1 MYTYI
6 VSINFNLAVMTY
18 LFKLGTSLL
27 LLLGA
32 WGCGYSAGMIAKAY
46 GFGNKF
52 IWILA
57 LIFFLAILAAD
68 VYWYIK
74 QTSTEGDKTEIRNQ
88 GQLYSTMT
96 GISVIVFFILNSSKS
111 FHYLFAGWDVH
122 LRLKSQ
128 VDWMVFF
135 VSFTLVAAII
145 SIIAWVN
152 YNKPVPVRPR
162 TPAPTTP
169 TAPTAGGTRPTP

>member
-1 MYTYI
+1 MK
-6 VSINFNLAVMTY
+6 Y
-18 LFKLGTSLL
+18 LFKLGICSLL
-27 LLLGA
+27 FIGA
-32 WGCGYSAGMIAKAY
+32 WGSGYAAGMIAKSY

-52 IWILA
+52 LWILA
-57 LIFFLAILAAD
+57 LVLFLVILAAD

-74 QTSTEGDKTEIRNQ
+74 EISTENEKIELRNQ
-88 GQLYSTMT
+88 GELFTTLT
-96 GISVIVFFILNSSKS
+96 GISVIGFFILNSSKT
-111 FHYLFAGWDVH
+111 FHFLYGGWDVH

-145 SIIAWVN
+145 SIIAWVK

-169 TAPTAGGTRPTP
+169 TAPTAPTAGGTRPTP